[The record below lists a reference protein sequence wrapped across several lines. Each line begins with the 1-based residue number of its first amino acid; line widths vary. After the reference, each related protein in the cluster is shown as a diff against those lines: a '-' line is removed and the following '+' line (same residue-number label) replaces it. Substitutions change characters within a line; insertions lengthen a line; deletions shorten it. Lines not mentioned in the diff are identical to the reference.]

1 MALSTT
7 WRISMWSNFSLRN
20 AFSPVPHY
28 LVPILRSAHEQLM
41 MHINTEWENTGRLV
55 REAEYADGLL
65 FCRAMPCAHGAWRR
79 GECVPAG
86 RQTADHPIERERE
99 KERGRESCTES
110 CKGQVQ
116 YLKHI
121 SHLRRAAYCCGR
133 VPMPQ
138 RDLKQQQQQDTT
150 DSSNNKI

>member
-1 MALSTT
+1 MRMGCCFA
-7 WRISMWSNFSLRN
+7 
-20 AFSPVPHY
+20 
-28 LVPILRSAHEQLM
+28 
-41 MHINTEWENTGRLV
+41 GRCHVHMGLG
-55 REAEYADGLL
+55 AEVSV
-65 FCRAMPCAHGAWRR
+65 
-79 GECVPAG
+79 CVPAG